1 MIWGDFMDEENII
14 ENEVIEDD
22 ISEDTSTDYSDILE
36 HISDTLDSVFLS
48 SSSESLEDS
57 SAPVHTIDDLYNL
70 NSCIFIVC
78 LVMLV
83 LKAFH
88 NIVANIRRL

>member
-1 MIWGDFMDEENII
+1 MIWGDFMDEENVI

-22 ISEDTSTDYSDILE
+22 VSEGSTADYSDILE
-36 HISDTLDSVFLS
+36 HISDSLDYIVLS

-57 SAPVHTIDDLYNL
+57 TAPIHTIDDLYNL